1 MAPGGPDGRGAWRP
15 RRRTDHG
22 GLAGPQVPRPPPAVR
37 VGHGV
42 AGERA
47 TVEPAALRPAAWW
60 LKSCPGG

>member
-1 MAPGGPDGRGAWRP
+1 MASGGPDGRGAWRP

-37 VGHGV
+37 VGWRA

-47 TVEPAALRPAAWW
+47 AAEPAAL
-60 LKSCPGG
+60 